1 MGGASHVPAWRST
14 VGTDRPDPGEVSD
27 TRAGRCGGRY
37 GRCSMFLAL
46 KEMARA
52 KVRFALLVAAIA
64 LLVFLILFQQ
74 SLQNGLIT
82 GFIGAIR
89 DQNAPVLVYSVDGQ
103 RVIQGSVITPP
114 MEEQVR
120 DAAGTGEVGRIGQ
133 GTFTG
138 MPSGNADGE
147 TFDTTVIGYEL
158 GPDGNGI
165 GAPAELIGE
174 RFPIADDEAVVSDA
188 DVRLGYDIGDTVT
201 LLPGGKTIEIVG
213 VAENAQL
220 NVSPTLFASYD
231 TYLDAVSSVNPDAG
245 TPLPNV
251 LGVIPAE
258 GFTPDET
265 VISINGQ
272 SLDLDALTRS
282 DAAAETPGVAQVQQ
296 SFNIIFQLYGLVVPC
311 VTGLFF
317 LIVTFQK
324 ANSLTLLRAIG
335 APAGRLVA
343 SLLIQVVVIIG
354 AGLLIGTL
362 LYYPLSQGDLGGI
375 ALDFETGAVIFWS
388 VLLLGLGL
396 ISSLVAARRVLAIDP
411 IEATTG
417 QGVGS

>member
-1 MGGASHVPAWRST
+1 
-14 VGTDRPDPGEVSD
+14 
-27 TRAGRCGGRY
+27 
-37 GRCSMFLAL
+37 MFLEF

-52 KVRFALLVAAIA
+52 KVRFALLIAAIA

-103 RVIQGSVITPP
+103 RVLQASVITPP

-120 DAAGTGEVGRIGQ
+120 AAPGVGEVGPIGQ

-138 MPSGNADGE
+138 LPSGGDGEE
-147 TFDTTVIGYEL
+147 TFDTTLIGYEL

-165 GAPAELIGE
+165 GAPETVVDGRL
-174 RFPIADDEAVVSDA
+174 PTADDEAVVSDA
-188 DVRLGYDIGDTVT
+188 DVRLGYGIGETVT
-201 LLPGGKTIEIVG
+201 LLPGGKTIEVVG
-213 VAENAQL
+213 VARDVQL
-220 NVSPTLFASYD
+220 NVSPTLFVSYE
-231 TYLDAVSSVNPDAG
+231 TYLDAVTSVNPDAG
-245 TPLPNV
+245 EPLPNV
-251 LGVIPAE
+251 LGVIPAD
-258 GFTPDET
+258 GFTPEDA
-265 VISINGQ
+265 VASINEQ
-272 SLDLDALTRS
+272 SLELDALTRE
-282 DAAAETPGVAQVQQ
+282 DAAAETPGVAEVQQ
-296 SFNIIFQLYGLVVPC
+296 SFNIIFLLYGLVVPC

-335 APAGRLVA
+335 APAGRLVS
-343 SLLIQVVVIIG
+343 SLLLQVVVIVG

-362 LYYPLSQGDLGGI
+362 LYLPVSQQALGGI
-375 ALDFETGAVIFWS
+375 ALRFETRAVVFWS
-388 VLLLGLGL
+388 VLLLTLGVL
-396 ISSLVAARRVLAIDP
+396 SSLVAARRVLRIDP

-417 QGVGS
+417 QGVGT

>member
-1 MGGASHVPAWRST
+1 
-14 VGTDRPDPGEVSD
+14 
-27 TRAGRCGGRY
+27 
-37 GRCSMFLAL
+37 MFLAF

-52 KVRFALLVAAIA
+52 KVRFALLIAAIA

-89 DQNAPVLVYSVDGQ
+89 EQSAPVLVYSVDGQ
-103 RVIQGSVITPP
+103 RVLQGSVITPA
-114 MEEQVR
+114 MEEQIR
-120 DAAGTGEVGRIGQ
+120 AAPGTGEVGLIGQ

-138 MPSGNADGE
+138 LPSGNADGE
-147 TFDTTVIGYEL
+147 SFDTTIIGYEL
-158 GPDGNGI
+158 GPDGSGI
-165 GAPAELIGE
+165 GSPTNVIEGRL
-174 RFPIADDEAVVSDA
+174 PVADDEAVVSDA

-213 VAENAQL
+213 IAANAQL
-220 NVSPTLFASYD
+220 NVAPTLFASYD
-231 TYLDAVSSVNPDAG
+231 TYLDAVASVNPDAG

-251 LGVIPAE
+251 LGVIPAD
-258 GFTPDET
+258 GFTPAQA
-265 VISINGQ
+265 VASINDQ
-272 SLDLDALTRS
+272 SLDLDALTRD

-296 SFNIIFQLYGLVVPC
+296 SFNIIFLLYGLVVPC

-335 APAGRLVA
+335 APAGRLVS
-343 SLLIQVVVIIG
+343 SLLIQVVVIVG
-354 AGLLIGTL
+354 AGLALGTL
-362 LYYPLSQGDLGGI
+362 LYYPLSQGALGGI

-388 VLLLGLGL
+388 VLLLTLGL
-396 ISSLVAARRVLAIDP
+396 VSSLVAARRVLAIDP

>member
-1 MGGASHVPAWRST
+1 
-14 VGTDRPDPGEVSD
+14 
-27 TRAGRCGGRY
+27 
-37 GRCSMFLAL
+37 MFLAF

-82 GFIGAIR
+82 GFVGAIR
-89 DQNAPVLVYSVDGQ
+89 EQNAPVLVYSVDGQ
-103 RVIQGSVITPP
+103 RVIQGSVITPV
-114 MEEQVR
+114 MEEQVS
-120 DAAGTGEVGRIGQ
+120 AAPGVSEVGRIGQ

-138 MPSGNADGE
+138 LPSGNADGE
-147 TFDTTVIGYEL
+147 TFDTTIIGYEL
-158 GPDGNGI
+158 RPDGNGI
-165 GAPAELIGE
+165 GAPADLVAG
-174 RFPIADDEAVVSDA
+174 RLPIADDEAVVSDA
-188 DVRLGYDIGDTVT
+188 DVRLGYDIGEIVT

-213 VAENAQL
+213 IAANAQL
-220 NVSPTLFASYD
+220 NVAPTLFTSYG
-231 TYLDAVSSVNPDAG
+231 TYVDAVTSVNPDAG

-251 LGVIPAE
+251 LGVIPADGVTE
-258 GFTPDET
+258 QEA
-265 VISINGQ
+265 VASINDQ
-272 SLDLDALTRS
+272 SLDLDALTRE

-296 SFNIIFQLYGLVVPC
+296 SFNIIFLLYGLVVPC

-335 APAGRLVA
+335 APARRLVS

-354 AGLLIGTL
+354 AGLVIGTL
-362 LYYPLSQGDLGGI
+362 LYYPLSQGSLGGI
-375 ALDFETGAVIFWS
+375 ALDFETDAVIFWS

-396 ISSLVAARRVLAIDP
+396 VSSLVAARRVLAIDP

>member
-1 MGGASHVPAWRST
+1 
-14 VGTDRPDPGEVSD
+14 
-27 TRAGRCGGRY
+27 
-37 GRCSMFLAL
+37 MFLAF

-52 KVRFALLVAAIA
+52 KVRFALLIAAIA

-103 RVIQGSVITPP
+103 RVLQGSVITPE
-114 MEEQVR
+114 MESQVR
-120 DAAGTGEVGRIGQ
+120 SAEGVGEVGPIGQ

-138 MPSGNADGE
+138 VPSGNADGE
-147 TFDTTVIGYEL
+147 SFDTTVIGYEL

-165 GAPAELIGE
+165 GAPTTLIEG
-174 RFPIADDEAVVSDA
+174 RLPTADDEGVVSDA
-188 DVRLGYDIGDTVT
+188 DVPLGYDIGEVVT
-201 LLPGGKTIEIVG
+201 LQPGGKEIEIVG
-213 VAENAQL
+213 VARDTQL
-220 NVSPTLFASYD
+220 NVAPTIFASYD
-231 TYLDAVSSVNPDAG
+231 TYLDAVKSVNPDAG

-251 LGVIPAE
+251 LGVVPAD
-258 GFTPDET
+258 GYTPEQ
-265 VISINGQ
+265 VVESINDQ
-272 SLDLDALTRS
+272 SLDLDALTRE

-296 SFNIIFQLYGLVVPC
+296 SFNIIFLLYGLVVPC

-335 APAGRLVA
+335 APARRLVS
-343 SLLIQVVVIIG
+343 SLLIQVLVIVG
-354 AGLLIGTL
+354 AGLIVGTL
-362 LYYPLSQGDLGGI
+362 LYYPVSQQALGGI
-375 ALDFETGAVIFWS
+375 ALRFETAAVVFWS
-388 VLLLGLGL
+388 VLLLTLSVL
-396 ISSLVAARRVLAIDP
+396 SSLAAARRVLKIDP

-417 QGVGS
+417 QGVGT

>member
-1 MGGASHVPAWRST
+1 
-14 VGTDRPDPGEVSD
+14 
-27 TRAGRCGGRY
+27 
-37 GRCSMFLAL
+37 MFLAF

-52 KVRFALLVAAIA
+52 KVRFALLIAAIA

-103 RVIQGSVITPP
+103 RVLQGSVITPE
-114 MEEQVR
+114 MESQVR
-120 DAAGTGEVGRIGQ
+120 SAEGVGEVGPIGQ

-138 MPSGNADGE
+138 MPSGNSDGE
-147 TFDTTVIGYEL
+147 SFDTTVIGYEL

-165 GAPAELIGE
+165 GAPTTVIEGRL
-174 RFPIADDEAVVSDA
+174 PTADDEGVVSDA
-188 DVRLGYDIGDTVT
+188 DVRLGYGIGEVVT
-201 LLPGGKTIEIVG
+201 LLPGGKEIEIVG
-213 VAENAQL
+213 VARDTQL
-220 NVSPTLFASYD
+220 NVAPTIFASYD
-231 TYLDAVSSVNPDAG
+231 TYLDAVKSVNPDAG

-251 LGVIPAE
+251 LGVVPAD
-258 GFTPDET
+258 GYTPEQ
-265 VISINGQ
+265 VVESINDQ
-272 SLDLDALTRS
+272 SLDLDALTRA

-296 SFNIIFQLYGLVVPC
+296 SFNIIFLLYGLVVPC

-335 APAGRLVA
+335 APAGRLVS
-343 SLLIQVVVIIG
+343 SLLIQVIVIVG
-354 AGLLIGTL
+354 AGLLVGTL
-362 LYYPLSQGDLGGI
+362 LYYPVSQQALGGI
-375 ALDFETGAVIFWS
+375 ALRFETAAVVFWS
-388 VLLLGLGL
+388 VLLLSLSVL
-396 ISSLVAARRVLAIDP
+396 SSLAAARRVLKIDP

-417 QGVGS
+417 QGVGT

>member
-1 MGGASHVPAWRST
+1 
-14 VGTDRPDPGEVSD
+14 
-27 TRAGRCGGRY
+27 
-37 GRCSMFLAL
+37 MFLAF

-52 KVRFALLVAAIA
+52 KVRFALLIAAIA

-103 RVIQGSVITPP
+103 RVLQASVITPP

-120 DAAGTGEVGRIGQ
+120 AAPGVGEVGPIGQ

-138 MPSGNADGE
+138 LPSGGDGEE
-147 TFDTTVIGYEL
+147 TFDTTLIGYEL

-165 GAPAELIGE
+165 GAPETVVDGRL
-174 RFPIADDEAVVSDA
+174 PTADDEAVVSDA
-188 DVRLGYDIGDTVT
+188 DVRLGYGIGETVT
-201 LLPGGKTIEIVG
+201 LLPGGKTIEVVG
-213 VAENAQL
+213 VARDVQL
-220 NVSPTLFASYD
+220 NVSPTLFVSYE
-231 TYLDAVSSVNPDAG
+231 TYLDAVTSVNPDAG
-245 TPLPNV
+245 EPLPNV
-251 LGVIPAE
+251 LGVIPAD
-258 GFTPDET
+258 GFTPEDA
-265 VISINGQ
+265 VASINEQ
-272 SLDLDALTRS
+272 SLELDALTRE
-282 DAAAETPGVAQVQQ
+282 DAAAETPGVAEVQQ
-296 SFNIIFQLYGLVVPC
+296 SFNIIFLLYGLVVPC

-335 APAGRLVA
+335 APAGRLVS
-343 SLLIQVVVIIG
+343 SLLLQVVVIVG

-362 LYYPLSQGDLGGI
+362 LYLPVSQQALGGI
-375 ALDFETGAVIFWS
+375 ALRFETRAVVFWS
-388 VLLLGLGL
+388 VLLLTLGVL
-396 ISSLVAARRVLAIDP
+396 SSLVAARRVLRIDP

-417 QGVGS
+417 QGVGT

>member
-1 MGGASHVPAWRST
+1 
-14 VGTDRPDPGEVSD
+14 
-27 TRAGRCGGRY
+27 
-37 GRCSMFLAL
+37 MFLAF

-89 DQNAPVLVYSVDGQ
+89 EQSAPVLVYSVDGQ
-103 RVIQGSVITPP
+103 RVLQGSAITPQ

-120 DAAGTGEVGRIGQ
+120 AAPGVGDVGRIGQ

-138 MPSGNADGE
+138 LPSGNDAGE
-147 TFDTTVIGYEL
+147 TFDTTIIGYEL
-158 GPDGNGI
+158 GPDGTGI
-165 GAPAELIGE
+165 GAPTDVTDGRL
-174 RFPIADDEAVVSDA
+174 PTADDEAVVSDA

-213 VAENAQL
+213 IAANAQL
-220 NVSPTLFASYD
+220 NVAPTLFASYA
-231 TYLDAVSSVNPDAG
+231 TYLDAVASVNPDAG
-245 TPLPNV
+245 TPLANV
-251 LGVIPAE
+251 LGVITAD
-258 GFTPDET
+258 GFTPQQT
-265 VISINGQ
+265 VTSINEQ
-272 SLDLDALTRS
+272 SLDLDALTRE
-282 DAAAETPGVAQVQQ
+282 DAAADTPGVSQVQQ
-296 SFNIIFQLYGLVVPC
+296 SFNIIFLLYGLVVPC

-317 LIVTFQK
+317 LIITFQT

-343 SLLIQVVVIIG
+343 SLLIQVVLIIG
-354 AGLLIGTL
+354 AGLAIGTL
-362 LYYPLSQGDLGGI
+362 LYYPLSQGALGGI
-375 ALDFETGAVIFWS
+375 ALNFETGAVVFWS
-388 VLLLGLGL
+388 VLLLALGL
-396 ISSLVAARRVLAIDP
+396 VSSLVAARRVLAIDP

-417 QGVGS
+417 QGVGT

>member
-1 MGGASHVPAWRST
+1 
-14 VGTDRPDPGEVSD
+14 
-27 TRAGRCGGRY
+27 
-37 GRCSMFLAL
+37 MFLAF

-52 KVRFALLVAAIA
+52 KVRFALLIAAIA

-89 DQNAPVLVYSVDGQ
+89 EQSAPVLVYSVDGQ

-120 DAAGTGEVGRIGQ
+120 AAPGVGDVGRIGQ

-138 MPSGNADGE
+138 LPSGNDDDE
-147 TFDTTVIGYEL
+147 TFDTTIIGYEL
-158 GPDGNGI
+158 GDDGNGI
-165 GAPAELIGE
+165 GAPTDVIEGRL
-174 RFPIADDEAVVSDA
+174 PLADDEATVSDA
-188 DVRLGYDIGDTVT
+188 DVSLGYDIGDTVT

-213 VAENAQL
+213 IAASAQL
-220 NVSPTLFASYD
+220 NVSPTLFTSYD
-231 TYLDAVSSVNPDAG
+231 TYLDAVASVNPDAG

-251 LGVIPAE
+251 LGVVPAE
-258 GFTPDET
+258 GFTPEQT
-265 VISINGQ
+265 VESINDQ
-272 SLDLDALTRS
+272 SLDLDALTRE

-296 SFNIIFQLYGLVVPC
+296 SFNIIFLLYGLVVPC

-354 AGLLIGTL
+354 AGLALGTL
-362 LYYPLSQGDLGGI
+362 LYFPLSQSALGGI

-388 VLLLGLGL
+388 VLLMGLGL
-396 ISSLVAARRVLAIDP
+396 VSSLVAARRVLAIDP

>member
-1 MGGASHVPAWRST
+1 
-14 VGTDRPDPGEVSD
+14 
-27 TRAGRCGGRY
+27 
-37 GRCSMFLAL
+37 MFLAF

-52 KVRFALLVAAIA
+52 KVRFALLIAAIA

-74 SLQNGLIT
+74 SLQNGLIN
-82 GFIGAIR
+82 GFIGAIKE
-89 DQNAPVLVYSVDGQ
+89 QSAPVLVYSVDGQ
-103 RVIQGSVITPP
+103 RVLQGSVITPP

-120 DAAGTGEVGRIGQ
+120 AAPGTGEVGRIGQ

-138 MPSGNADGE
+138 MPSGNSDGE
-147 TFDTTVIGYEL
+147 VFDTTIIGYEL

-165 GAPAELIGE
+165 GAPTSLTEGRL
-174 RFPIADDEAVVSDA
+174 PVSDDEATVSDA
-188 DVRLGYDIGDTVT
+188 DVNLGYDIGDTVT

-213 VAENAQL
+213 IAANAQL
-220 NVSPTLFASYD
+220 NVSPTLFVSYD
-231 TYLDAVSSVNPDAG
+231 TYLQAVASVNPDAG

-251 LGVIPAE
+251 LGVVPAE
-258 GFTPDET
+258 GFTPEQA
-265 VISINGQ
+265 VESINDQ
-272 SLDLDALTRS
+272 SLDLDALTRD

-296 SFNIIFQLYGLVVPC
+296 SFNIIFLLYGLVVPC

-335 APAGRLVA
+335 APAGRLVS

-354 AGLLIGTL
+354 AGLAIGTL
-362 LYYPLSQGDLGGI
+362 LYYPLSQSALGGI
-375 ALDFETGAVIFWS
+375 ALNFETGAVIFWS
-388 VLLLGLGL
+388 VLLIGLGL
-396 ISSLVAARRVLAIDP
+396 ISSLVAARRVLKIDP

>member
-1 MGGASHVPAWRST
+1 
-14 VGTDRPDPGEVSD
+14 
-27 TRAGRCGGRY
+27 
-37 GRCSMFLAL
+37 MFLAF

-52 KVRFALLVAAIA
+52 KVRFALLIAAIA

-103 RVIQGSVITPP
+103 RVLQGSVITPP

-120 DAAGTGEVGRIGQ
+120 AAPGVGEVGPIGQ

-138 MPSGNADGE
+138 LPSGGDGEE
-147 TFDTTVIGYEL
+147 TFDTTLIGYEL

-165 GAPAELIGE
+165 GAPETIVDGRL
-174 RFPIADDEAVVSDA
+174 PTADDEAVVSDA
-188 DVRLGYDIGDTVT
+188 DVRLGYGIGETVT
-201 LLPGGKTIEIVG
+201 LLPGGKTIEVVG
-213 VAENAQL
+213 VARDVQL
-220 NVSPTLFASYD
+220 NVSPTLFVSYE
-231 TYLDAVSSVNPDAG
+231 TYLDAVTSVNPDAG
-245 TPLPNV
+245 EPLPNV
-251 LGVIPAE
+251 LGVIPAD
-258 GFTPDET
+258 GFTPEDA
-265 VISINGQ
+265 VASINEQ
-272 SLDLDALTRS
+272 SLELDALTRE
-282 DAAAETPGVAQVQQ
+282 DAAAETPGVAEVQQ
-296 SFNIIFQLYGLVVPC
+296 SFNIIFLLYGLVVPC

-335 APAGRLVA
+335 APAGRLVS
-343 SLLIQVVVIIG
+343 SLLLQVVVIVG

-362 LYYPLSQGDLGGI
+362 LYLPVSQQALGGI
-375 ALDFETGAVIFWS
+375 ALRFETRAVVFWS
-388 VLLLGLGL
+388 VLLLTLGVL
-396 ISSLVAARRVLAIDP
+396 SSLVAARRVLRIDP

-417 QGVGS
+417 QGVGT